1 MSANSLN
8 KLKEIPITSDI
19 IKSIEECTSDNSSES
34 LLDAEKLI
42 NYEDKLAEH
51 LTVYDEP
58 VITPPS
64 EHIEY
69 PGGIPPYEIQA
80 QIVFDN
86 FINNNNRVMS
96 GKEKRR
102 LRRECL
108 KNAKKGKYMYMF
120 DPVKIQKRQERVHQ
134 NFDKI
139 NKS

>member
-80 QIVFDN
+80 QIVL
-86 FINNNNRVMS
+86 IILLIIII
-96 GKEKRR
+96 G
-102 LRRECL
+102 LCL
-108 KNAKKGKYMYMF
+108 VKKNADYAES
-120 DPVKIQKRQERVHQ
+120 V
-134 NFDKI
+134 
-139 NKS
+139 